1 MNGQFMAKLTLILQ
15 KSVKERAQSMDALAF
30 AKAAIAS
37 GHTIACVFFYRES
50 VNHAEFPTPTENEDL
65 ITQWEELS
73 QHNQVP
79 LVVCHTVAERKG
91 MEKFHPSFEA
101 SGLTALATAMAA
113 SDRTL
118 QF

>member
-1 MNGQFMAKLTLILQ
+1 MAKLTLILQ

>member
-1 MNGQFMAKLTLILQ
+1 MAKLTLILQ
-15 KSVKERAQSMDALAF
+15 NSVKERAQSMNALAF

-50 VNHAEFPTPTENEDL
+50 VNHAELPTPAENEDL
-65 ITQWEELS
+65 ITQWEEFI
-73 QHNQVP
+73 QQNHVP

-91 MEKFHPSFEA
+91 MKKFHPSFEA
-101 SGLTALATAMAA
+101 SGLTTLATAMAT

>member
-1 MNGQFMAKLTLILQ
+1 MAKLTLILQ
-15 KSVKERAQSMDALAF
+15 SSVKERAQSMNALAF

-50 VNHAEFPTPTENEDL
+50 VNHAELPTPAENEDL
-65 ITQWEELS
+65 ITQWEEFS
-73 QHNQVP
+73 QQNHVP

-91 MEKFHPSFEA
+91 MKKFHPSFEA
-101 SGLTALATAMAA
+101 SGLTTLATAMAT

>member
-1 MNGQFMAKLTLILQ
+1 MAKLTLILQ
-15 KSVKERAQSMDALAF
+15 KSVKERAQSLDALAF